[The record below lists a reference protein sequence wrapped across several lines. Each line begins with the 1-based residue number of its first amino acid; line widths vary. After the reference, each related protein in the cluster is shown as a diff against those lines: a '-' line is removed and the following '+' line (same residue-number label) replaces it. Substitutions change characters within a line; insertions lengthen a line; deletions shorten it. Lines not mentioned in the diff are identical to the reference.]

1 MIAPP
6 VEERLIELEV
16 RLAFQ
21 ERMIEDLSEVVAEQA
36 KSLEKLTAILSRQGD
51 RLLSL
56 EQGGGAS
63 PQDERPPP
71 HY

>member
-1 MIAPP
+1 MNAPS
-6 VEERLIELEV
+6 VEERLIELEM

-21 ERMIEDLSEVVAEQA
+21 ERMTEDLSEIVAEQA
-36 KSLEKLTAILSRQGD
+36 KSIEKLKSMLSRQGD

-56 EQGGGAS
+56 EQGGGSS